1 MNLKLN
7 PLNDVINIDQDK
19 VKEVSQLEFW
29 KFFIKLLNLRV
40 DTVTNKEIDFLA
52 YFILCDGD
60 LKKVSEESSIV
71 LSNCYALLKRLQ
83 EKSLINK
90 DDNSLSD
97 RLGKF
102 IKFVRKVNEKED
114 MVFEIMM
121 PLKVAKV

>member
-7 PLNDVINIDQDK
+7 PLNDVINIEQDK

-29 KFFIKLLNLRV
+29 KFFIKLLNLRI

-52 YFILCDGD
+52 YFILYDGD
-60 LKKVSEESSIV
+60 LKKVSEESKIV

-83 EKSLINK
+83 EKSFINK

-114 MVFEIMM
+114 MVFEIVM
-121 PLKVAKV
+121 PLKVAKT